1 MTAWLRNVA
10 CDHGDGKIP
19 QRRVEGHPFE
29 KQASSI
35 LIMDAKSRL
44 EKRYA
49 MHWQSDDAMHAE
61 CRSGTGLDKRG
72 RNLRARGKP

>member
-1 MTAWLRNVA
+1 MTAWLRSVA

-19 QRRVEGHPFE
+19 HRRVQGYPFE

-44 EKRYA
+44 ERRYA
-49 MHWQSDDAMHAE
+49 MHRQSDDTTRAE
-61 CRSGTGLDKRG
+61 HRSRTGLDKRG